1 MSRKDK
7 DNIRFIFPF
16 EYDEYVLL
24 FTQSVN
30 TILEKRRE
38 KTSFVIDSL
47 NESIIEQ
54 LYFYLRLDDCFSR
67 DLRKGI
73 MLMGKYDC
81 GKTII
86 MQAITEMYNT
96 VIHSLHI
103 QRPMLKF
110 FKSSDLQNILKA
122 KPIGAFSKML
132 LIIDEFGR
140 EPKQV
145 MDFGN
150 LRNPMI
156 ELLCERYDN
165 GAWTN
170 GASNFTLLIRCAPK
184 INTERCPETD

>member
-1 MSRKDK
+1 MSRKDN

-73 MLMGKYDC
+73 MLMGS
-81 GKTII
+81 
-86 MQAITEMYNT
+86 MT
-96 VIHSLHI
+96 V
-103 QRPMLKF
+103 
-110 FKSSDLQNILKA
+110 
-122 KPIGAFSKML
+122 
-132 LIIDEFGR
+132 E
-140 EPKQV
+140 KQ
-145 MDFGN
+145 
-150 LRNPMI
+150 LSCKR
-156 ELLCERYDN
+156 
-165 GAWTN
+165 
-170 GASNFTLLIRCAPK
+170 
-184 INTERCPETD
+184 